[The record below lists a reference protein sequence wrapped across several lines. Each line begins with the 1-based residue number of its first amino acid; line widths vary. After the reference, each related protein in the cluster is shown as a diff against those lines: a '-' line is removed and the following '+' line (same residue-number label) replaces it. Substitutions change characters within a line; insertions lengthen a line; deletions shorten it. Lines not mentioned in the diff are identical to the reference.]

1 MTAVPLKPKR
11 SGLTILPVD
20 QVKLDWR
27 AQPRDHVNEDVAAQ
41 YGELMREGQWDYA
54 RSTGPIVVF
63 FDGADHWL
71 ADGFHR
77 LFGAKHAGI
86 AEVLCEVRQG
96 SLRDAQWHS
105 FSANALHGYPR
116 GSKDIERILR
126 RIFEDEEWADRP
138 VRDIAEHTGIKK
150 STVFKYRDRIVYN
163 ANNPIEEP
171 TLSTR
176 GQGSGGRQLLAATR
190 ISYVLIEGAEHV
202 GRLTPAEYLEI
213 STWKHADLLA
223 GVRTL
228 RPWLQE
234 LEELL
239 DESP

>member
-1 MTAVPLKPKR
+1 MTAVPLKPKP
-11 SGLTILPVD
+11 SGLTILAVD
-20 QVKLDWR
+20 RIKLDWR
-27 AQPRDHVNEDVAAQ
+27 AQPRDHVNEDVATQ

-63 FDGADHWL
+63 SDGAEHWL

-77 LFGAKHAGI
+77 VLGAKAAGI
-86 AEVLCEVRQG
+86 AEVLCEVQPG

-116 GSKDIERILR
+116 GRKDVDRILR
-126 RIFEDEEWADRP
+126 RIFEDEKWSTEP
-138 VRDIAEHTGIKK
+138 VRDIAEHTGIPAT
-150 STVFKYRDRIVYN
+150 TVFRYRDRILYAAKTVEP
-163 ANNPIEEP
+163 ANSVPVE
-171 TLSTR
+171 
-176 GQGSGGRQLLAATR
+176 QGSGGRQLLAATR
-190 ISYVLIEGAEHV
+190 ISYVLTEGAEHV
-202 GRLTPAEYLEI
+202 GRLTPAEYLDI
-213 STWKHADLLA
+213 STWKRADLLD

-228 RPWLQE
+228 LPWLHE